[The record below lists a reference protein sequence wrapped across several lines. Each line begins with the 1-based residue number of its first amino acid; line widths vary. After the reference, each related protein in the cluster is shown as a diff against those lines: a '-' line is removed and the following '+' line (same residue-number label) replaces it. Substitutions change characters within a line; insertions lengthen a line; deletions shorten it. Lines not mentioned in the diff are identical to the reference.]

1 MRTTNRIARAIQHDQ
16 PGDIDLA
23 DIFRERCA
31 VAALAYASGAST
43 LLDAV
48 DDVQHYAIKSG
59 LLAEIGQDGV
69 QAIMAAA
76 FAPDRVP
83 SC

>member
-1 MRTTNRIARAIQHDQ
+1 MRTPTGIARAIQHDH
-16 PGDIDLA
+16 PDHLDPT

-43 LLDAV
+43 LIDAADDCQAFALRSGVVAALGQDAV
-48 DDVQHYAIKSG
+48 QTI
-59 LLAEIGQDGV
+59 I
-69 QAIMAAA
+69 AAA
-76 FAPDRVP
+76 FAPYRVP